1 MKKIL
6 LLLTFIIFTG
16 QTFSQNIED
25 KPIIYV
31 GGYVGYLLNF
41 HNADFNRLRG
51 YPNCCPQFTDG
62 SGSSPAVGILL
73 EYPLNPQWRAGLRFG
88 IAGLSGDLQREQKIG
103 NTEIVRADGF
113 DNNEIADALSNYEI
127 NSNIQIIGIEPF
139 VNYYPIDNLNVNAGF
154 RIGIMNNSTFDQSER
169 LITPT
174 NVVFTET
181 GTRARN
187 EARNQEIPETNTL
200 QFHPFIGIGYDIKI
214 FKNASFTP
222 EAKFYVPLS
231 NISEENWSVNQLYF
245 GASLKFPIMPSK
257 EVKTIKKIEYQRD
270 TVINQIA
277 GLKDK
282 ELKLLT
288 SREELKSKQVDD
300 ATIVETKTIFESYQ
314 LNIPRD
320 AKFNESLVITG
331 LNRDGTRQADPS
343 IIIEEVETEERFPLL
358 PYVFFREGDS
368 QLDKTSMNL
377 LTKSNIDKFNPDKLD
392 WETLKIYSNLLN
404 IIGHRLSK
412 SKSSITLTGTNNNLP
427 KELGVPNL
435 SKNRAEAVKNYLV
448 DVWGIAPGRISIQ
461 SRNLPAKP
469 ANNDRSDGREEN
481 QRVEISS
488 SDIAII
494 APLDMKDIVR
504 TANPPIIEI
513 RPDLWSEVGI
523 DKWEINVSQ
532 KGQLLRNYSGVGNG
546 NNNSWDIEDEPIPS
560 LEEPILVKL
569 DYQDKSGNK
578 RTIEKNLKISQLTI
592 KKKRFELKDDKRI
605 ERFSLILF
613 DYDKSELT
621 EQQKKL
627 LQDIKSKI
635 QPNSKVII
643 SGFAD
648 RTGEEAY
655 NKELSARRNAEVQK
669 ILKVSDSQ
677 LVMQNVGSSELLYD
691 NSSPEGRSYCRT
703 VKVSIETPVK

>member
-1 MKKIL
+1 
-6 LLLTFIIFTG
+6 
-16 QTFSQNIED
+16 
-25 KPIIYV
+25 
-31 GGYVGYLLNF
+31 
-41 HNADFNRLRG
+41 
-51 YPNCCPQFTDG
+51 
-62 SGSSPAVGILL
+62 
-73 EYPLNPQWRAGLRFG
+73 
-88 IAGLSGDLQREQKIG
+88 
-103 NTEIVRADGF
+103 
-113 DNNEIADALSNYEI
+113 
-127 NSNIQIIGIEPF
+127 
-139 VNYYPIDNLNVNAGF
+139 
-154 RIGIMNNSTFDQSER
+154 
-169 LITPT
+169 
-174 NVVFTET
+174 
-181 GTRARN
+181 
-187 EARNQEIPETNTL
+187 
-200 QFHPFIGIGYDIKI
+200 
-214 FKNASFTP
+214 
-222 EAKFYVPLS
+222 
-231 NISEENWSVNQLYF
+231 
-245 GASLKFPIMPSK
+245 
-257 EVKTIKKIEYQRD
+257 
-270 TVINQIA
+270 
-277 GLKDK
+277 
-282 ELKLLT
+282 
-288 SREELKSKQVDD
+288 
-300 ATIVETKTIFESYQ
+300 
-314 LNIPRD
+314 
-320 AKFNESLVITG
+320 
-331 LNRDGTRQADPS
+331 
-343 IIIEEVETEERFPLL
+343 
-358 PYVFFREGDS
+358 
-368 QLDKTSMNL
+368 
-377 LTKSNIDKFNPDKLD
+377 
-392 WETLKIYSNLLN
+392 
-404 IIGHRLSK
+404 
-412 SKSSITLTGTNNNLP
+412 
-427 KELGVPNL
+427 
-435 SKNRAEAVKNYLV
+435 
-448 DVWGIAPGRISIQ
+448 
-461 SRNLPAKP
+461 
-469 ANNDRSDGREEN
+469 
-481 QRVEISS
+481 
-488 SDIAII
+488 
-494 APLDMKDIVR
+494 MKDIVR

>member
-1 MKKIL
+1 
-6 LLLTFIIFTG
+6 
-16 QTFSQNIED
+16 
-25 KPIIYV
+25 
-31 GGYVGYLLNF
+31 
-41 HNADFNRLRG
+41 
-51 YPNCCPQFTDG
+51 
-62 SGSSPAVGILL
+62 
-73 EYPLNPQWRAGLRFG
+73 
-88 IAGLSGDLQREQKIG
+88 
-103 NTEIVRADGF
+103 
-113 DNNEIADALSNYEI
+113 
-127 NSNIQIIGIEPF
+127 
-139 VNYYPIDNLNVNAGF
+139 
-154 RIGIMNNSTFDQSER
+154 
-169 LITPT
+169 
-174 NVVFTET
+174 
-181 GTRARN
+181 
-187 EARNQEIPETNTL
+187 
-200 QFHPFIGIGYDIKI
+200 
-214 FKNASFTP
+214 
-222 EAKFYVPLS
+222 VPLS

-358 PYVFFREGDS
+358 PYVFFREGDA

-481 QRVEISS
+481 QRVEIS
-488 SDIAII
+488 
-494 APLDMKDIVR
+494 
-504 TANPPIIEI
+504 
-513 RPDLWSEVGI
+513 
-523 DKWEINVSQ
+523 
-532 KGQLLRNYSGVGNG
+532 
-546 NNNSWDIEDEPIPS
+546 
-560 LEEPILVKL
+560 
-569 DYQDKSGNK
+569 
-578 RTIEKNLKISQLTI
+578 
-592 KKKRFELKDDKRI
+592 
-605 ERFSLILF
+605 
-613 DYDKSELT
+613 
-621 EQQKKL
+621 
-627 LQDIKSKI
+627 
-635 QPNSKVII
+635 
-643 SGFAD
+643 
-648 RTGEEAY
+648 
-655 NKELSARRNAEVQK
+655 
-669 ILKVSDSQ
+669 
-677 LVMQNVGSSELLYD
+677 
-691 NSSPEGRSYCRT
+691 
-703 VKVSIETPVK
+703 